1 MSSSTAISNEQ
12 VEKSTAWARAY
23 YVACDSF
30 DVRSWITKFY
40 ASNSGGQ
47 FGNLPLVKGQEAC
60 ITLFES
66 IFNPFSSMK
75 HTIKHIDVIPER
87 LYLDIEVTVLIKNDP
102 ERKPFLSVWG
112 YSLFTHTLRTRLIDF
127 SSYVSLCKNLLIVT
141 LILYIRIVAVIILNK
156 LVLCLFYC
164 TFVCHIS

>member
-1 MSSSTAISNEQ
+1 MSSSIAITNEQ

-23 YVACDSF
+23 YAACDSF

-40 ASNSGGQ
+40 DSNSGGQ
-47 FGNLPLVKGQEAC
+47 FGNLPPVKGQEAC

-102 ERKPFLSVWG
+102 ERKPIAVDILVVLEKKVDKDKATGFHI
-112 YSLFTHTLRTRLIDF
+112 YIDPSPIF
-127 SSYVSLCKNLLIVT
+127 ERVKM
-141 LILYIRIVAVIILNK
+141 
-156 LVLCLFYC
+156 C
-164 TFVCHIS
+164 TSAAS